1 MLLQFSG
8 IDRKSAV
15 REDSLDRMILVG
27 GTAVEEEK
35 TTSLFY
41 SLAISV
47 ITYQPGE

>member
-15 REDSLDRMILVG
+15 RGSLDRMVLVR

-35 TTSLFY
+35 ATSLFY
-41 SLAISV
+41 NLAISV
-47 ITYQPGE
+47 STYQPEE